1 MYRERLGTD
10 TCLRRMKDA
19 RTAEDLYQRALA
31 AGLRPGT
38 RIRVVL
44 RSKKYPAEPWVVRG
58 RQRGVVLEVH
68 PYIFVCEVGGMRTSY
83 RYNELFGDEAV
94 RIAMQGVME

>member
-31 AGLRPGT
+31 AGLR
-38 RIRVVL
+38 
-44 RSKKYPAEPWVVRG
+44 SKKNPAEPWVVRG